1 MFSQPISSPL
11 IRDLIWYFFFRRFFI
26 LLVFSSLFFFLLPR
40 GRGKTERKMNLFTF
54 EYLGVTLT
62 TFEASRETV
71 FAITAPHPS
80 RKARRITARLVPG
93 GPLILFVK
101 FG

>member
-1 MFSQPISSPL
+1 
-11 IRDLIWYFFFRRFFI
+11 
-26 LLVFSSLFFFLLPR
+26 
-40 GRGKTERKMNLFTF
+40 MNLFTF